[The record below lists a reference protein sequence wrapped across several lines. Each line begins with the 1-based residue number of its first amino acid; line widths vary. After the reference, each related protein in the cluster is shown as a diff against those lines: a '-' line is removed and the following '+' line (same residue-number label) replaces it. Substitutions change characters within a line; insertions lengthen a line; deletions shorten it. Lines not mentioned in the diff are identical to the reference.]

1 MAAQRIPLNIFSMAL
16 GLAGLGDSWLA
27 AAEAGH
33 TPETVGRVILA
44 VSAAVWLV
52 TVVCYLRYAITVR
65 GALRADLTD
74 TVAGPFASLVVITPM
89 LLASGGL
96 MPYSAGAAKVLTDI
110 FLVLTVLFGGWISG
124 QWIYA
129 PADMDKMHPGYFLPT
144 VAGGFVSAE
153 SAAEVGQQRLAEI
166 MLGLGLVCWFL
177 LGSMILGRLFF
188 RPLPPAPLLPTLAI
202 EVAPPAV
209 ASQAYFAINGGRL
222 DAFAAALAGYGL
234 LMVIVQIRLLPA
246 FVRLKFSTSTW
257 AFTFSWAAVASVTL
271 TWIDD
276 GAPDGH
282 VVYTYLVLVAVTVLV
297 GGIALRTAV
306 AIAHRNLLPRPP
318 AAAAR

>member
-1 MAAQRIPLNIFSMAL
+1 MAAQRIPLNIFSMSF
-16 GLAGLGDSWLA
+16 GLAGLGGSWLA
-27 AAEAGH
+27 AAEGGH
-33 TPETVGRVILA
+33 TPEAVGRVILA

-52 TVVCYLRYAITVR
+52 SLVSYLRYAITVR
-65 GALRADLTD
+65 GALRSDLTD
-74 TVAGPFASLVVITPM
+74 TVAGPFASLAVITPM
-89 LLASGGL
+89 LLAAAGL
-96 MPYSAGAAKVLTDI
+96 TPYSAGAAKSTS
-110 FLVLTVLFGGWISG
+110 LVLTVLFGGWISG

-129 PADMDKMHPGYFLPT
+129 PANVDTMHPGYFLPT
-144 VAGGFVSAE
+144 VAGGLVAAA
-153 SAAEVGQQRLAEI
+153 SAAEVGQRRLAEI

-209 ASQAYFAINGGRL
+209 ASQAYFALNGGRL
-222 DAFAAALAGYGL
+222 DPFAAALAGYGL

-246 FVRLKFSTSTW
+246 FMRLKFAPSTW
-257 AFTFSWAAVASVTL
+257 AFAFSWAAVASVTL
-271 TWIDD
+271 RWIDR

-282 VVYTYLVLVAVTVLV
+282 LVYTYLVLIAVTVLV

-306 AIAHRNLLPRPP
+306 AIARRDLLPRPP
-318 AAAAR
+318 AAAGVR